1 MTDDQLR
8 EKFRR
13 FCAGELRAE
22 RIEEALDVL
31 FRLEDVTDI
40 NAELMP
46 LLR

>member
-8 EKFRR
+8 DKFRR
-13 FCAGELRAE
+13 FCAGVLRAA

-31 FRLEDVTDI
+31 LHLEEVTDI